1 MCTCVPDMNILLEM
15 AGLVPVR
22 RPLPLP
28 APVAVGIMAGV
39 DRQIEAVEADLVV
52 PLVEET

>member
-1 MCTCVPDMNILLEM
+1 MYILLEM

-28 APVAVGIMAGV
+28 APVAVGKLAGV
-39 DRQIEAVEADLVV
+39 DCQIEAVEADLAV

>member
-1 MCTCVPDMNILLEM
+1 MYILLEM
-15 AGLVPVR
+15 VGLVPVR

-28 APVAVGIMAGV
+28 APVAAGILAGV
-39 DRQIEAVEADLVV
+39 DCQIEGVEADLAV